1 MHSDITFHVNPIS
14 PYDLDVID
22 SVFRAELRNRKLSRC
37 SEEAEQLAARL
48 ISLYQAG
55 RRDAHELS
63 AAVADAKTT
72 GISVNR
78 SSQQEKSRSPC

>member
-1 MHSDITFHVNPIS
+1 MHSDTTFHVNPIS

-22 SVFRAELRNRKLSRC
+22 SVFRAELRKRKLSRC

-63 AAVADAKTT
+63 AAVADAMTT
-72 GISVNR
+72 TNSVHR